1 MKRMLLTRNSPVREE
16 IQHTSFVRTLSAVFS
31 DAGLLLR
38 QELELA
44 KGELASI
51 LSEQMRSAAF
61 FALAALLFFVGLLLL
76 CQSAIFALVER
87 GVRPSLAALALALA
101 VFVIAGILAMFA
113 RSKIR
118 PLPDRT
124 ISSLKRDVEVAK
136 ETFK

>member
-1 MKRMLLTRNSPVREE
+1 
-16 IQHTSFVRTLSAVFS
+16 
-31 DAGLLLR
+31 
-38 QELELA
+38 
-44 KGELASI
+44 
-51 LSEQMRSAAF
+51 MRSAAF

-113 RSKIR
+113 RSKVR